1 MLREIVPQTTGTVAV
16 GETCFLLEG
25 AAGAQTT
32 NRDDL
37 DMVAISFVSLFAV
50 CETARIEC

>member
-1 MLREIVPQTTGTVAV
+1 MLREIVPQTTGRYAV

-37 DMVAISFVSLFAV
+37 DMVAIFLFL
-50 CETARIEC
+50 CLMCAREP